1 MTNLYYILLKK
12 LTQESKKL
20 DATVPIFYRIIY
32 LGKNFKKSSG
42 HESFSFGSLSL
53 NS

>member
-1 MTNLYYILLKK
+1 MTNLYYIMLKK

-32 LGKNFKKSSG
+32 LGPKEFQEVFWS
-42 HESFSFGSLSL
+42 
-53 NS
+53 

>member
-20 DATVPIFYRIIY
+20 DAMPIFYRIIY
-32 LGKNFKKSSG
+32 LGPKEFQEVFWS
-42 HESFSFGSLSL
+42 
-53 NS
+53 

>member
-20 DATVPIFYRIIY
+20 DAMPIFYRIIY
-32 LGKNFKKSSG
+32 LGPKEFQEVFWSWKFFFWIFITK
-42 HESFSFGSLSL
+42 
-53 NS
+53 